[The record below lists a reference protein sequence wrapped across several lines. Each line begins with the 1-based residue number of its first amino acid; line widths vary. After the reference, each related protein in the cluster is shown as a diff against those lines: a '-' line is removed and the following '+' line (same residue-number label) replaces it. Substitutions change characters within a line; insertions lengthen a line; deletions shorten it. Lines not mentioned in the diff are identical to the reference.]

1 MDKDTYMVMKG
12 NSIVGYVHAYSSYH
26 ALSMAE
32 KLYGKN
38 LMLERISRVCPS

>member
-1 MDKDTYMVMKG
+1 MNTDTYMVMKG
-12 NSIVGYVHAYSSYH
+12 SKIVGYVHAYSSYH

-38 LMLERISRVCPS
+38 LMLERISSVCPS

>member
-1 MDKDTYMVMKG
+1 MITDTYMVMKG
-12 NSIVGYVHAYSSYH
+12 AKVVGYIQAYSSYH

-38 LMLERISRVCPS
+38 LILERISRVCPS

>member
-26 ALSMAE
+26 ALNMAE
-32 KLYGKN
+32 KFYGNN
-38 LMLERISRVCPS
+38 LILQRIPRPCSS